1 MTNTTH
7 VDYSILSTLKSE
19 TCYFNPVHDFPSALI
34 LPEIYIALV
43 CISLNLL

>member
-1 MTNTTH
+1 MANTTH
-7 VDYSILSTLKSE
+7 VDYSILSTSNSE
-19 TCYFNPVHDFPSALI
+19 TRYFNPVHDLPSALI